1 MSETRGVIIIKY
13 YIDDE
18 LHKDIWDEEVDLKYL
33 MRVLEQ
39 RKATRIQ
46 ITYA

>member
-1 MSETRGVIIIKY
+1 MEHRGVIIVRY
-13 YIDDE
+13 YIDDVM
-18 LHKDIWDEEVDLKYL
+18 HRDVWDETIDMKYL

-46 ITYA
+46 ITYK